1 MKATPRIEFLI
12 DELILHGFSAADRD
26 AIGDSLSRE
35 LGRLAAAGN
44 LSALDGLADIPAL
57 RTTNISLSA
66 GARPETVGVQTAQA
80 VFGSLRGNAGEQ
92 KR

>member
-1 MKATPRIEFLI
+1 MSTKAHVEFLI

-35 LGRLAAAGN
+35 LERLAAAGDIA
-44 LSALDGLADIPAL
+44 ALTGLADTPTL
-57 RTTNISLSA
+57 RTANISLSA

-80 VFGSLRGNAGEQ
+80 VFGSLGGGVGEQ
-92 KR
+92 KK

>member
-35 LGRLAAAGN
+35 LGRLATAGDI
-44 LSALDGLADIPAL
+44 SALGGLADIPAL
-57 RTTNISLSA
+57 RTANINLSVD
-66 GARPETVGVQTAQA
+66 ARPETVGVQTAQA

-92 KR
+92 QR